1 MQEIQ
6 AKINADREK
15 LKHEKNLKDAEREQ
29 IENRVKKQEKK
40 LRKAQYVSET
50 LFSYEHQLSLCLML

>member
-15 LKHEKNLKDAEREQ
+15 LKREKNLKDVEREQ
-29 IENRVKKQEKK
+29 IENRVKKQEKRLK
-40 LRKAQYVSET
+40 KAQ
-50 LFSYEHQLSLCLML
+50 